1 MSTSVDQRMKGQ
13 GSSVANGPKDMVKDE
28 EFESWRNQPHQ
39 TYNPPMSSSSMPDA
53 YMPTSYY
60 ASMSYPYLNQGLGDG
75 AWSNGGD
82 PMTFLGGYG
91 GQMGSGDQH
100 SHYMDGMFGQN
111 SFGGYNQS
119 FNFFPGGG
127 GGGDYSAWGSSTMNT
142 RKTPHGGYHED
153 YYRDTYDQGIDRN
166 ALKHM
171 EQGMGVLSL
180 NDHKN
185 DSQFMK
191 DAYGKPGMLPANL
204 MTDHQVAKKFSA
216 SASDNIVMAGAAGV
230 AGQPVGSKKMTWASV
245 ASQPAKPQPKIK
257 PKPVT
262 TTPMLSGKHASSMD
276 IGTWESKNGN
286 SSGSGGGGK
295 MGPPPPPSQSRSA
308 PWGAP
313 RGNRSN
319 GPSGTGYSSPPQQQQ
334 QQQQQQQLAIVQN
347 PASGVDNYPQ
357 HPVLDKLRMENNY
370 NPKDF
375 DLNPKNVRFFIIK
388 SYSED
393 DIHRSIKY
401 SIWCSTEHGNKR
413 LDQAFRERDGK
424 GLIYLFYSVNGSGH
438 FCGMAQMVSCVDYN
452 CSASVWAQDK
462 WKGQFKVKWI
472 YVKDVPNSQLRHI
485 RLENNENKPVTNSRD
500 TQEVPAEKG
509 KQVLKIMHNFRHTTS
524 IFDDF
529 LHYEKRQEEDEQR
542 KTQT

>member
-1 MSTSVDQRMKGQ
+1 MSASVDQRMKGQ

-39 TYNPPMSSSSMPDA
+39 TYNPPMSSSSLPDP
-53 YMPTSYY
+53 YMPSYY
-60 ASMSYPYLNQGLGDG
+60 ASMSYSFVNQGLGEG

-91 GQMGSGDQH
+91 GQMGSGDQ

-111 SFGGYNQS
+111 SFSGYNQS
-119 FNFFPGGG
+119 FNYFPSGT
-127 GGGDYSAWGSSTMNT
+127 GGDYSTWGSSAMGT
-142 RKTPHGGYHED
+142 RKTGHGTYPEE
-153 YYRDTYDQGIDRN
+153 YYTRDTYDQGIDRN

-171 EQGMGVLSL
+171 EQGMGGLSIA
-180 NDHKN
+180 DHKN
-185 DSQFMK
+185 DSQFVK
-191 DAYGKPGMLPANL
+191 DPYAKPGMLHGSI
-204 MTDHQVAKKFSA
+204 MTEHPLGKKFGTGA
-216 SASDNIVMAGAAGV
+216 TDNIVMTGAPGV
-230 AGQPVGSKKMTWASV
+230 SGQPVGSKKMSWATV
-245 ASQPAKPQPKIK
+245 ASQPAKPQAKVK
-257 PKPVT
+257 PKPVPST
-262 TTPMLSGKHASSMD
+262 AILSGGSKHNTSSMD

-286 SSGSGGGGK
+286 GAGNGTGGGGK
-295 MGPPPPPSQSRSA
+295 MGPPPALQSRSA
-308 PWGAP
+308 PNWNAP
-313 RGNRSN
+313 RGNRNN
-319 GPSGTGYSSPPQQQQ
+319 GPSGPGYNSPPQQQQ
-334 QQQQQQQLAIVQN
+334 QQQQQITVAQN
-347 PASGVDNYPQ
+347 ASTGGDNYPQ

-370 NPKDF
+370 NPKEF
-375 DLNPKNVRFFIIK
+375 DLNPKNIRFFIIK

-413 LDQAFRERDGK
+413 LDQAFREAK
-424 GLIYLFYSVNGSGH
+424 GLVYLFYSVNGSGH
-438 FCGMAQMVSCVDYN
+438 FCGMAQMVSPVDYGSTAN
-452 CSASVWAQDK
+452 VWAQDK

-500 TQEVPAEKG
+500 TQEVPPEKG
-509 KQVLKIMHNFRHTTS
+509 KQVLKIMHTFRHTTS

-542 KTQT
+542 KTQ

>member
-1 MSTSVDQRMKGQ
+1 MSASVDQRMKGQ

-39 TYNPPMSSSSMPDA
+39 QTYNPPMSSSSLPDP
-53 YMPTSYY
+53 YMPSYY
-60 ASMSYPYLNQGLGDG
+60 ASMSYSFVNQGLGEG

-91 GQMGSGDQH
+91 GQMGSGDQ

-111 SFGGYNQS
+111 SFSGYNQS
-119 FNFFPGGG
+119 FNYFPSG
-127 GGGDYSAWGSSTMNT
+127 GGGDYSTWGNSAMGT
-142 RKTPHGGYHED
+142 RKTGHGTYPED
-153 YYRDTYDQGIDRN
+153 YYRDTYDQGLDRN

-171 EQGMGVLSL
+171 EQGMGGLTIA
-180 NDHKN
+180 DHKN
-185 DSQFMK
+185 DSQFVK
-191 DAYGKPGMLPANL
+191 DPYGKPGMLHGSIMA
-204 MTDHQVAKKFSA
+204 DHQLGKKFGSA
-216 SASDNIVMAGAAGV
+216 TNENMVMAGTPGV
-230 AGQPVGSKKMTWASV
+230 SGQPVGSKKMSWATV
-245 ASQPAKPQPKIK
+245 ASQPAKPQAKVK
-257 PKPVT
+257 PKPVNPT
-262 TTPMLSGKHASSMD
+262 AILSGGSKHNTSSMD
-276 IGTWESKNGN
+276 IGTWESKNG
-286 SSGSGGGGK
+286 SGAGNGGK
-295 MGPPPPPSQSRSA
+295 MGPPPALQSRSA
-308 PWGAP
+308 PNWNAP

-319 GPSGTGYSSPPQQQQ
+319 GPSGPGYNSPPQQQQ
-334 QQQQQQQLAIVQN
+334 QQQQQVAVAQN
-347 PASGVDNYPQ
+347 NTAGGDNYPQ

-370 NPKDF
+370 NPKEF

-413 LDQAFRERDGK
+413 LDQAFRETK
-424 GLIYLFYSVNGSGH
+424 GLVYLFYSVNGSGH
-438 FCGMAQMVSCVDYN
+438 FCGMAQMVSPVDYSSTAN
-452 CSASVWAQDK
+452 VWAQDK

-500 TQEVPAEKG
+500 TQEVPPEKG
-509 KQVLKIMHNFRHTTS
+509 KQVLKIMHTFRHTTS

-542 KTQT
+542 KTQDE